1 MHVFVTGAGSFIG
14 KAFLHWCDSNAVQ
27 VTGVDLVPLDRED
40 CFVGDIRQ
48 DSIADLIPENVD
60 AIVHLAALSRD
71 PDCKG
76 KAFECFDSN
85 VMATLRL
92 LAVAERKNAK
102 QFIFSSSEWVYS
114 HYPNGEDVTEETA
127 IDITKHTS
135 EYALSKLVTEANLR
149 QRFAQSQLPMT
160 ILRFGIVYGPRTG
173 NWCAVES
180 LLNQVR
186 SKESITVG
194 SAKTAR
200 SFIHVDDIARA
211 IGLSIGQSSFSILN
225 IQGSRLISL
234 EEVINTSA
242 KIFNR
247 SVSIVETDPHN
258 PSIRTVSGEK
268 AKRELH
274 FEANIDFAQGLQSVV
289 DFLGW

>member
-14 KAFLHWCDSNAVQ
+14 TAFLRWCDANSIR
-27 VTGVDLVPLDRED
+27 VTGVDLMPVDRKD

-48 DSIADLIPENVD
+48 DSIENLVPENVD

-76 KAFECFDSN
+76 KAFACFDSN

-92 LAVAERKNAK
+92 MDIAQRKNAK
-102 QFIFSSSEWVYS
+102 QFVFSSSEWVYS
-114 HYPNGEDVTEETA
+114 HYPNGEDVTEETG
-127 IDITKHTS
+127 IDISKHTS

-149 QRFAQSQLPMT
+149 QRFAQGYMPTT
-160 ILRFGIVYGPRTG
+160 ILRFGIVYGPRPG

-186 SKESITVG
+186 SKDVITIG
-194 SAKTAR
+194 SANTAR

-211 IGLSIGQSSFSILN
+211 IGMSLGHGGFSIFN
-225 IQGSRLISL
+225 IQGARLVSL
-234 EEVINTSA
+234 SEVIETSA
-242 KIFNR
+242 KILKR
-247 SVSIVETDPHN
+247 TVSVTETDPSN
-258 PSIRTVSGEK
+258 PSIRTVSGAK
-268 AKRELH
+268 AKRELN
-274 FEANIDFAQGLQSVV
+274 FEANIDFADGVQSVV